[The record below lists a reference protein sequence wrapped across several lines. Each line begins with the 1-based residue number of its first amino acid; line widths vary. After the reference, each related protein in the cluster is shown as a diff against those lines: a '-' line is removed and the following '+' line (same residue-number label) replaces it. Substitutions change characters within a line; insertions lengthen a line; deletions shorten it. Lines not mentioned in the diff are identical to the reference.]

1 MEQLLGDGGHQRP
14 ARLRYLIVPFH
25 EAALNLPAV
34 AVNVEFR
41 GEKSKCLLDTADI
54 HIVFVQLEFGQQ
66 RQHPLLHGADVVPG
80 GVKDVEAMA
89 PGELA
94 LHGVD
99 RLPRL
104 VINVIAVEPRE
115 KPLLEK

>member
-1 MEQLLGDGGHQRP
+1 MEQLLGDGGHQCP
-14 ARLRYLIVPFH
+14 ARLRHLIVPLH
-25 EAALNLPAV
+25 KTALNLPAV
-34 AVNVEFR
+34 AVNIEFR
-41 GEKSKCLLDTADI
+41 GEKGKRLLDTADI
-54 HIVFVQLEFGQQ
+54 LIVFVQLEFGQQ

-89 PGELA
+89 TGELA

-104 VINVIAVEPRE
+104 VINIIAVEPRE

>member
-34 AVNVEFR
+34 AVNVESR
-41 GEKSKCLLDTADI
+41 SEEGKRLLDTADV
-54 HIVFVQLEFGQQ
+54 HVVFVQLEFGQQ
-66 RQHPLLHGADVVPG
+66 RQHPLLHGADVVSG

-89 PGELA
+89 PREFA

-99 RLPRL
+99 RVPFL

-115 KPLLEK
+115 KPLLEE

>member
-41 GEKSKCLLDTADI
+41 GKKSKCLLDTADI
-54 HIVFVQLEFGQQ
+54 FIIFVQLEFGQQ
-66 RQHPLLHGADVVPG
+66 RQHPLLHRADVVPG

-89 PGELA
+89 PGEFA